1 MNRYI
6 LTAIFFISAIIS
18 ASAGGNPKIKAYFN
32 QPVNTSFSSGTNA
45 SYLPNLVDDT
55 LVAYINRAKQTLDI
69 AIYELQPSSGM
80 ANISGA
86 IDSAYARGVV
96 VRIIYDGKDN
106 LSVLTQINPSIP
118 RLASPS
124 TSAYNIMH
132 NKFMIIDAN
141 SSNANDPIVWTGSFN
156 WTLTMF
162 NNDYN
167 NAIIFQ
173 DQALAVAYLAEFNQ
187 MWGSTTTT
195 PNATNS
201 KFGPYKTAT
210 TAHTFTIG
218 GSTVNLYFSPSDGT
232 NNQIINAINTC
243 NKELFFGVYTFTE
256 SPNASAISTLYSTS
270 GNSVKGIMDQYSNG
284 YAAYNTLSP
293 VMGTNLRIYTGSYV
307 YHNKMMVVDPDY
319 PSLDPLVTT
328 GSHNW
333 SSTADT
339 KNDENMV
346 IVHDSSIANQY
357 LQSIAQNIIDLG
369 GTITPVHTSSG
380 IETMVDDVLNIYP
393 NPTRDNLAINASKAD
408 VYTVTLLDISAKV
421 LSAYQFEGDR
431 SSLSLVGYDPG
442 VYFVTVSSG
451 IGSKTYRIVKL

>member
-1 MNRYI
+1 MKKTITI
-6 LTAIFFISAIIS
+6 LSLLLCLIGS
-18 ASAGGNPKIKAYFN
+18 ASASNDKIKAYFN

-55 LVAYINRAKQTLDI
+55 MVAYINRAKLTLDI
-69 AIYELQPSSGM
+69 AIYELQESAGM
-80 ANISGA
+80 ANVA
-86 IDSAYARGVV
+86 AALDSAYARGVV
-96 VRIIYDGKDN
+96 IRIIYDGKDN
-106 LSVLTQINPSIP
+106 LTNWSGVNPSIA

-141 SSNANDPIVWTGSFN
+141 SPTATDPIVWTGSFN
-156 WTLTMF
+156 WTSTMF

-173 DQALAVAYLAEFNQ
+173 DQPLAQAYLAEFNQ
-187 MWGSTTTT
+187 MWGGTGAT
-195 PNATNS
+195 PNAANS

-218 GSTVNLYFSPSDGT
+218 GSTVNLYFSPSDQT
-232 NNQIINAINTC
+232 NNQILNAIGTA

-256 SPNASAISTLYSTS
+256 APNASAISTLYTTS
-270 GNSVKGIMDQYSNG
+270 GMTVKGIMDQFSSGYS
-284 YAAYNTLSP
+284 AYNTLVP
-293 VMGTNLRIYTGSYV
+293 VMGTDLRIYRGSYV
-307 YHNKMMVVDPDY
+307 YHNKFMVVDPDY
-319 PSLDPLVTT
+319 TSSDPLVTT

-346 IVHDSSIANQY
+346 IVHDSTIANQY

-369 GTITPVHTSSG
+369 GTITPVHTSTG
-380 IETMVDDVLNIYP
+380 IETMVDNVLNIYP
-393 NPTRDNLAINASKAD
+393 NPTRDQINITAD
-408 VYTVTLLDISAKV
+408 QGATYSVVLTDISGQIV
-421 LSAYQFEGDR
+421 SVSQFTGDR
-431 SSLSLVGYDPG
+431 TALSLTSLDAG
-442 VYFVTVSSG
+442 VYFVTVSSAN
-451 IGSKTYRIVKL
+451 SMKRYRVVKL